1 MAARFTAPGMIVLLA
16 LATAA
21 GARADTYSLYL
32 DGWTGGICDICG
44 EDFACADQY
53 GTTAGVFLD
62 HVFFDDPLPMV
73 AIIEQVTVH
82 TYGLNCNGAAGWE
95 FALNGEPIA
104 SGLDPVAATCT
115 CDDCQ
120 GPTSYASAVYPAD
133 LPGYLHGLPNV
144 FEIEATGTNFCLAYI
159 ELEFEYLPCLGT
171 DGDGDGYT
179 DCDGDCDDG
188 DATVYPGA
196 PELCD
201 GIDNDCDAIA
211 NDAIDADGDGF
222 TPCDGDC
229 DDGEPQA
236 FPGHSEVCDGIDNDC
251 DGTPD
256 QVIGD
261 DADGDGFSICDGD
274 CDDADPTV

>member
-196 PELCD
+196 PEL
-201 GIDNDCDAIA
+201 
-211 NDAIDADGDGF
+211 
-222 TPCDGDC
+222 
-229 DDGEPQA
+229 
-236 FPGHSEVCDGIDNDC
+236 
-251 DGTPD
+251 
-256 QVIGD
+256 
-261 DADGDGFSICDGD
+261 
-274 CDDADPTV
+274 